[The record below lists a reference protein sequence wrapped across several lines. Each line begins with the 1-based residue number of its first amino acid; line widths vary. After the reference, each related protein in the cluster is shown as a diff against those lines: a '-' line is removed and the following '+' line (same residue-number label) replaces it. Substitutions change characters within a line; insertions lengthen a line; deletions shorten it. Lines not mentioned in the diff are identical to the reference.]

1 MRALLS
7 FIVLVLALA
16 PAPAIGQ
23 RSDEIWTAR
32 ILDAFSQFSYTWGLK
47 ADGTY
52 IEEGHDIQTGVAIQ
66 QPINGVWRK
75 SKSRLVL
82 TQDSFGFVFDG
93 TVDGEQY
100 YGTLFQ
106 YGQKVSAFCA
116 WRGTEI
122 PASCD
127 SDLVG

>member
-7 FIVLVLALA
+7 LVILALA
-16 PAPAIGQ
+16 FATPPAIGQ

-32 ILDAFSQFSYTWGLK
+32 IFDTFSQDRYTWRLKPDGSYT
-47 ADGTY
+47 
-52 IEEGHDIQTGVAIQ
+52 EEGHDIQTGVAIQ
-66 QPINGVWRK
+66 EPISGVWRK

-82 TQDSFGFVFDG
+82 RQDSFGFVFDG
-93 TVDGEQY
+93 TVNGEQY
-100 YGTLFQ
+100 SGTLFQ

-116 WRGTEI
+116 WRGREI